1 MLERLQKRYEL
12 ATSDQYKELR
22 KEVLDY
28 LVDSS
33 SNIPGLDINAMMRL
47 INIIDG
53 WVGDYEGYIARIRKE
68 KEID

>member
-33 SNIPGLDINAMMRL
+33 SSIPGLDINAMMRL
-47 INIIDG
+47 ISVIDG
-53 WVGDYEGYIARIRKE
+53 WVGDYEGYLARIRKE

>member
-12 ATSDQYKELR
+12 ATSDQYKSIR

-28 LVDSS
+28 LVENSLI
-33 SNIPGLDINAMMRL
+33 IPGMDIPCMLRL

-53 WVGDYEGYIARIRKE
+53 WVGDYEGYVANRKE
-68 KEID
+68 EEN

>member
-12 ATSDQYKELR
+12 AISDQYKELR

-28 LVDSS
+28 LVESS
-33 SNIPGLDINAMMRL
+33 SNISGMDLPAMLRL
-47 INIIDG
+47 INIVDG

>member
-33 SNIPGLDINAMMRL
+33 SSIPGLDINAMMRL
-47 INIIDG
+47 INVIDG
-53 WVGDYEGYIARIRKE
+53 WVGDYEGYLARIRKE